1 MEIDGIQIGP
11 DSSPFFIAEAG
22 VNHNGELKKAKELI
36 DVAVEAGAD
45 AVKFQTFTAERLVTP
60 NANKADYQTET
71 TGEGSQY
78 EMLKRYELD
87 REAHKLLL
95 DYCSEKEITF
105 LSTPFDRESADML
118 KQLGVSAIKL
128 GSGELTNIPL
138 IKHVAGFDLPLIVS
152 TGMGTLEEVKEAYDT
167 IQSVDPRADVV
178 FLHCTSTYPC
188 SPDDVNLRAMETIR
202 KELDVSVGYSD
213 HTVLSETPAF
223 AVAAGASILE
233 KHFTLDST
241 LPGPDHEASLEP
253 EELDRAVALV
263 HTAARIRGNPR
274 KQPTE
279 SEQENIRTI
288 RKSLHAAS
296 DLNSGDL
303 LEESNIALLR
313 PEEGIS
319 PRKYDSVVGKKIIRS
334 ISQGEPITIADI
346 DVEVSKL

>member
-1 MEIDGIQIGP
+1 MEIDGVQIGP

-71 TGEGSQY
+71 TGEGNQY

-87 REAHKLLL
+87 QEAHESLL

-213 HTVLSETPAF
+213 HTVLPETPAF

-253 EELDRAVALV
+253 EELDRAVTLV
-263 HTAARIRGNPR
+263 QTATRIRGNPR

-279 SEQENIRTI
+279 SEQENIQTI

-303 LEESNIALLR
+303 LEEGDVAILR
-313 PEEGIS
+313 PEEGLS
-319 PRKYDSVVGKKIIRS
+319 PRWYESVIGTEITRN
-334 ISQGEPITIADI
+334 ISQGNPITISDLEI
-346 DVEVSKL
+346 EEGDS

>member
-1 MEIDGIQIGP
+1 MKIDGERIGP
-11 DSSPFFIAEAG
+11 GSSPFFIAEAG
-22 VNHNGELKKAKELI
+22 VNHNGEVTKAKELI

-60 NANKADYQTET
+60 DAHKADYQTET

-87 REAHKLLL
+87 QEVHELLL

-152 TGMGTLEEVKEAYDT
+152 TGMGTLEEVKEAYDA

-188 SPDDVNLRAMETIR
+188 SPDNVNLRAMETIR

-213 HTVLSETPAF
+213 HTVLPETPAF

-241 LPGPDHEASLEP
+241 LPGPDHEVSLEP
-253 EELDRAVALV
+253 EELDHAVSLV
-263 HTAARIRGNPR
+263 HTAARLRGSAR

-279 SEQENIRTI
+279 SEQENIETI

-296 DLNSGDL
+296 DLSSGDL
-303 LEESNIALLR
+303 LEESDVAILR
-313 PEEGIS
+313 PEEGLS
-319 PRKYDSVVGKKIIRS
+319 PRWNESVIGTKITRNV
-334 ISQGEPITIADI
+334 SQGNPITKSDLE
-346 DVEVSKL
+346 VEEDDL